1 MEVIDNRPPLNT
13 GWRKRD
19 VLVGVLVWNLVGS
32 IASWIA
38 MYEGP
43 VYAGVSIVQAV
54 GNSVGTLLW
63 CHLDAAE
70 RKAELGPGLRLLAL
84 LLGPLVLFY
93 YLPKTRGTKDGLK
106 ALGRAGVLFAVLIVL
121 TSVVNVVLALID
133 DRMGLFKDLP

>member
-1 MEVIDNRPPLNT
+1 MEVIDNRPPVNT

-19 VLVGVLVWNLVGS
+19 VLIGVLVWNLVGTV
-32 IASWIA
+32 ASWIA

-54 GNSVGTLLW
+54 GNSVATLLW
-63 CHLDAAE
+63 CHLDSAE

-106 ALGRAGVLFAVLIVL
+106 ALARAGVLFAVLIVL